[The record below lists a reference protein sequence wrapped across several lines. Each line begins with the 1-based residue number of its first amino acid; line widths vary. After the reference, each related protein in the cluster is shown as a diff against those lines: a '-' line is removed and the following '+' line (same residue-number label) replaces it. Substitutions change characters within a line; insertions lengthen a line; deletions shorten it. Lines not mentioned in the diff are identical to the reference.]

1 MSGYIQ
7 ALAKSSQDSLHKV
20 KNIARCLD
28 YVSEFEGHFID
39 VKTSIPPGDFW
50 YHIPPS
56 FLPPSEILISWHSLV
71 YSRRISCP
79 LPIKSHSMVARWP
92 HHGGTPCRPSP
103 SSTFG
108 GGRMPELNTPPSKWF
123 RDTTQ
128 HRSPTPCSE
137 KTNLLSSF
145 TNIFSS
151 LLTPRTVLRWDI
163 WAKKIRSKWHL
174 DQVQIIWRVSN

>member
-1 MSGYIQ
+1 M
-7 ALAKSSQDSLHKV
+7 LVSSKD
-20 KNIARCLD
+20 I
-28 YVSEFEGHFID
+28 ID
-39 VKTSIPPGDFW
+39 LKTSIPPGDFW

-56 FLPPSEILISWHSLV
+56 FTTPSEILYSWHSLV
-71 YSRRISCP
+71 CPRRISCP
-79 LPIKSHSMVARWP
+79 LTLKPHRMMARWP
-92 HHGGTPCRPSP
+92 PHSHWGGGCRDGCMPSP
-103 SSTFG
+103 SSTFDG
-108 GGRMPELNTPPSKWF
+108 GSPKWF

-128 HRSPTPCSE
+128 HCSPTPCSE